1 MHDFKPLVLKL
12 TDENQKIK
20 RKSQSELQFQHQ
32 VNVGLFRTRS
42 TRNLV
47 TQVCSGKREPSVVLV
62 FKFAFLRSLD

>member
-1 MHDFKPLVLKL
+1 MHNFKPLVLKL

-32 VNVGLFRTRS
+32 VNFGLFCTRS

-47 TQVCSGKREPSVVLV
+47 TQVCSGKR
-62 FKFAFLRSLD
+62 